1 MLIKEGKNAFS
12 STVTLALHSSDI
24 EGGTEPLFAS
34 CFHLENKSDD
44 DNNNYPSIPALLNK
58 FLTTETLGKYFD
70 TKLLGL

>member
-12 STVTLALHSSDI
+12 STVTLSLHSSDI

-44 DNNNYPSIPALLNK
+44 DNNNYPSILL
-58 FLTTETLGKYFD
+58 Y
-70 TKLLGL
+70 